1 MDLPVA
7 PGERRGGTAV
17 QERPSGQTLHPRQR
31 QPNLASLRDTERH
44 HLPVLPVASPGG
56 RRQARERIFST
67 CEVPEAV
74 IQQLIRSSERD
85 RRQRALQARRSCLG
99 RAWGALLDRCRLLY
113 QIVFAFTESRPLDN
127 FLLAVVVLNTGAL
140 VAQTFDSVAVRG
152 GWFFSAMDAS
162 FLSIYLMEFA
172 LKVFVWGRVY
182 FRNAWNILDF
192 VIVFMSLVDFVLPLI
207 QSTSSFSSG
216 NASTVFRILRIF
228 KGIRAIRAFRVLRTI
243 RFLQNLQAIMSTCLQ
258 SLQSMGAIIVLMFT
272 FLFMFAVIF
281 REMFSV
287 SDPDRFGSMFK
298 TIFTLFQLLT
308 LDDWAY
314 IYSTSRDQGYPY
326 IIIFLVLYIVVEYFT
341 FLNLFIAVLVDNF
354 QLAIKRRMERKK
366 DKSCTLDDSEDDT
379 AALKKKGQPS
389 GEQDNE
395 TFLQRA
401 IQQNYSQNKFSK
413 REVQL
418 MTSYFRLLAAIDLQH
433 HAFRSQGAT
442 LDRVVDTFFEA
453 AEEEEEEC
461 HRQEKD

>member
-1 MDLPVA
+1 M
-7 PGERRGGTAV
+7 
-17 QERPSGQTLHPRQR
+17 
-31 QPNLASLRDTERH
+31 
-44 HLPVLPVASPGG
+44 
-56 RRQARERIFST
+56 
-67 CEVPEAV
+67 
-74 IQQLIRSSERD
+74 
-85 RRQRALQARRSCLG
+85 G

-182 FRNAWNILDF
+182 FRNAWNILLPDF

-314 IYSTSRDQGYPY
+314 IYSTSRDQAGYPY

-366 DKSCTLDDSEDDT
+366 DKVVQVLSCWTSWSGGSGPVLLDRKDSWSGGS
-379 AALKKKGQPS
+379 GQPS

-442 LDRVVDTFFEA
+442 LDRVVDTFFEVSP
-453 AEEEEEEC
+453 
-461 HRQEKD
+461 